1 MSASQLQSRTA
12 MKPITYEDASAQ
24 RRSRRRRRKCAAS
37 KKAPVCL
44 SSLQNRLDASS
55 IRNEAMRVET
65 ESVRVGGVVEAVTA
79 EEGDDAA
86 EAEAREGGTIA
97 AEAPRQHHRRVGF
110 WGGRHEECVKSKSGE
125 ARGPEG
131 GKEGKK
137 RERAVGWV
145 AIRWSCGPGYSQ
157 STIGLGLGQGLV
169 GPELFGC
176 LDSCG
181 PIRLNAG

>member
-1 MSASQLQSRTA
+1 
-12 MKPITYEDASAQ
+12 
-24 RRSRRRRRKCAAS
+24 
-37 KKAPVCL
+37 
-44 SSLQNRLDASS
+44 
-55 IRNEAMRVET
+55 MRVET

-131 GKEGKK
+131 GKEGKN
-137 RERAVGWV
+137 RNMGGWG
-145 AIRWSCGPGYSQ
+145 RGSCVPGSIYVFSLATSAGHGGRRRVPFTPHAMGIEQVVGPGGAWPAVWKKLERTIAHQRPSRDADLPTAPSRRQ
-157 STIGLGLGQGLV
+157 S
-169 GPELFGC
+169 
-176 LDSCG
+176 
-181 PIRLNAG
+181 N